1 MPWLLRGPSRS
12 ARSTAAISRPAPH
25 AISIIAEVL
34 RERGGLDPAQVA
46 DLATA
51 IVIGLRQS
59 DVVLLPK
66 QTD

>member
-1 MPWLLRGPSRS
+1 MSWLLRGPRRS
-12 ARSTAAISRPAPH
+12 ARSTAVISRPAPH

-51 IVIGLRQS
+51 IAIELRQS
-59 DVVLLPK
+59 GVVLLPK
-66 QTD
+66 QSD